1 MKDIEKLN
9 NQILRKIGTLSRAI
23 HSISDMKYRELSL
36 QKGQFTFLTRICENQ
51 GINFIELSKILT
63 VDKST
68 TTKAVKKLIEA
79 GYISKEQ
86 DENDKREYKLYPT
99 KKALEVYDL
108 IITEENGNID
118 TCMKGLTK
126 KEREIVENLLEKMS
140 ENAAK
145 DWLRVKGGKE

>member
-118 TCMKGLTK
+118 TCMEGLTK